1 MNTLFISP
9 NNDDI
14 GIDYYRLE
22 KRIVHFL
29 ENGDSKNKE
38 KTVIYYAHPCG
49 FGNQFRSLLG
59 SVVFAL
65 VTGRRL
71 RSSFVFY

>member
-1 MNTLFISP
+1 MILALSMIVVLY
-9 NNDDI
+9 
-14 GIDYYRLE
+14 IDYYRLE
-22 KRIVHFL
+22 KRIVDVL
-29 ENGDSKNKE
+29 ENGDIKNKG